1 MKNGKSPPEKFLRS
15 TTRAGHLGAY
25 GSMPPCLRGCSGFCI
40 SHHQKDHSQ
49 HRTCR
54 RQHRCLPRTR
64 RIRMINVSTNDHP
77 FSPFVKSVPM
87 QSMLRIVVGRAS
99 LTMPELGRT
108 DIHSERPIG
117 SDFDRLCVTFLARC
131 AASHLEKRLD
141 SAKIDLKSF
150 LHSECLYALALVQ
163 EAVVTGAA
171 AARQKAVFG
180 RATVASP
187 AMISEAAGRIHAQ
200 TIPYEVPYCRCS

>member
-1 MKNGKSPPEKFLRS
+1 MKNGKSPPGKFLRS

-25 GSMPPCLRGCSGFCI
+25 GSMLPCLRGCSGFCI

-99 LTMPELGRT
+99 LTMPEL
-108 DIHSERPIG
+108 
-117 SDFDRLCVTFLARC
+117 
-131 AASHLEKRLD
+131 
-141 SAKIDLKSF
+141 
-150 LHSECLYALALVQ
+150 ALVQ

-187 AMISEAAGRIHAQ
+187 ALISEAAGRIHAQ